1 MFNATYTFDFI
12 TFIRIAKKLGALT
25 VKIARPNAADVA
37 YIEAVGPRATVRTV
51 EYPLLGQGYGEVI
64 FPIGEFEKAV
74 RAMDGLIVKVLDD
87 AIEDR
92 SGFRVKLDQADDSL
106 EPHAGE
112 RTLYCMVPSVI
123 ELLPHL
129 VKAMSSDK
137 SRGYMNGILASEGR
151 LVATD
156 GHRLLA
162 TAPISHE
169 FADDDRGNIIP
180 APAVEA
186 FALAAKVKGFEDPAL
201 LIGEGAEAV
210 IGFAFEINGGKY
222 EILSEKPPAEFPDWK
237 VIVPTSPSGHHAVE
251 VEAAVKA
258 LRRIAKISD
267 AKAVCKVSPV
277 ADALLLETHKA
288 SAKVAASVAWGAA
301 TWEAFGVNP
310 TYLADALETSGN
322 GILRTS
328 GALSPIEVPVAGVV
342 EGGFWLV
349 MPMRLDD

>member
-25 VKIARPNAADVA
+25 VKIARPVGDVD

-51 EYPLLGQGYGEVI
+51 EYPLLSQGRGEVI
-64 FPIGEFEKAV
+64 FPIKEFEKAV
-74 RAMDGLIVKVLDD
+74 RAMEGLIVKVLDD

-106 EPHAGE
+106 EPHSGE
-112 RTLYCMVPSVI
+112 RTLYCMVPGVI
-123 ELLPHL
+123 EMLPHL
-129 VKAMSSDK
+129 AKAMSSDK
-137 SRGYMNGILASEGR
+137 SRDYINGILASEGR

-162 TAPISHE
+162 TAPMGHE
-169 FADDDRGNIIP
+169 FASDDRGNIIP

-186 FALAAKVKGFEDPAL
+186 FALAAKVKGFEDPSL
-201 LIGEGAEAV
+201 LIGEDV

-222 EILSEKPPAEFPDWK
+222 EILSKKPPAEFPDWK
-237 VIVPTSPSGHHAVE
+237 GIVPKSPSGHLAVE
-251 VEAAVKA
+251 VKAAVKA

-267 AKAVCKVSPV
+267 AKAVCKVTPV
-277 ADALLLETHKA
+277 DDVLMLETHKA
-288 SAKVAASVAWGAA
+288 SAKVEASVGWGASEV
-301 TWEAFGVNP
+301 EAFGVNP
-310 TYLADALETSGN
+310 AYLADALETSSD
-322 GILRTS
+322 GILLVS
-328 GALSPIEVPVAGVV
+328 GALSPIEVPVSGLV
-342 EGGFWLV
+342 EGGVWLV